1 MVIQTQN
8 AYLLII
14 LPAIVLWNASVTIH
28 KEQKSNIN
36 LVYDDLYISLHFI
49 VYRIESKE
57 AEPVISNPVRK

>member
-8 AYLLII
+8 TYLLII

-36 LVYDDLYISLHFI
+36 IVYDDLYISLFI
-49 VYRIESKE
+49 VLR
-57 AEPVISNPVRK
+57 ARKQNLLYPIL